1 MNKDQIKGTAKQ
13 FAGKLQTAAGKAI
26 GSVEQERK
34 GLQKQVLGN
43 AEFAI
48 GEAKRDVKQVV
59 AAVRRTN

>member
-13 FAGKLQTAAGKAI
+13 LAGKLQTAAGKAI

-48 GEAKRDVKQVV
+48 GEAKRDVKQVI
-59 AAVRRTN
+59 AAVRRMN